1 MPVNAAGPRC
11 HHKGWVETCMINVQ
25 HLSDSAQPA
34 ARAWHLIDE
43 IDLVPLLSEHV
54 RTEQLCRRL
63 EACADALPELPD
75 AAEIAALCDGLEAR
89 ATLQAGRQGQLLD
102 ALFAESGPGPLADT
116 LLSFIH
122 RKHVTCAVQA
132 QDLLAVL
139 RPHTG
144 TERGPCA
151 ATLSYML
158 RCFFDGCRS
167 AIAFE
172 QLAIRTL
179 ADQRLTGAGRML
191 LDSRLQTSCAAA

>member
-1 MPVNAAGPRC
+1 MPVNAPGLGCQQTER
-11 HHKGWVETCMINVQ
+11 VETCMINVQ
-25 HLSDSAQPA
+25 HLSDSPQPA

-54 RTEQLCRRL
+54 RSEQLCRRL

-75 AAEIAALCDGLEAR
+75 AAEIAALCDGLEAQ
-89 ATLQAGRQGQLLD
+89 ATLRARRHDQLLE
-102 ALFAESGPGPLADT
+102 ALFAEGGAGPLADT
-116 LLSFIH
+116 LLTYIH

-144 TERGPCA
+144 TDLGPCA
-151 ATLSYML
+151 ATLGYML

-172 QLAIRTL
+172 ELAIRTL
-179 ADQRLTGAGRML
+179 ADERLTGAGRML
-191 LDSRLQTSCAAA
+191 LDSRLQANCATP